1 MRSVVLLSRAAAS
14 RAGRRAQAGFTLIEI
29 MVVVA
34 IIGILALIIV
44 PNVVGKDDQA
54 RVTAT
59 KASLSSVANALEL
72 YKLDNYRYPSAEAGL
87 AALVKR
93 SPESRVFPD
102 GGYLKKMPV
111 DSWEHPIQ
119 YVTPGSNG
127 KPYDLYSLGADN
139 AEGGQGYAADIY
151 YE

>member
-1 MRSVVLLSRAAAS
+1 MRSAV
-14 RAGRRAQAGFTLIEI
+14 RRAQAGFTLIEI

-54 RVTAT
+54 RVTST

-72 YKLDNYRYPSAEAGL
+72 YKLDNYRYPGTEAGL
-87 AALVKR
+87 DALVNR
-93 SPESRVFPD
+93 SPEARVFPD
-102 GGYLKKMPV
+102 GGYLKKSPV
-111 DSWEHPIQ
+111 DSWDNPLQ
-119 YVTPGSNG
+119 YVAPGSNG

-139 AEGGQGYAADIY
+139 AEGGEGYAADIY
-151 YE
+151 FE

>member
-1 MRSVVLLSRAAAS
+1 MRPVVRH
-14 RAGRRAQAGFTLIEI
+14 AQAGFTLIEI

-54 RVTAT
+54 RVTST
-59 KASLSSVANALEL
+59 KASLSAVANALEL
-72 YKLDNYRYPSAEAGL
+72 YKLDNYRYPRSETGL

-93 SPESRVFPD
+93 SPDARVFPD
-102 GGYLKKMPV
+102 GGYLKKMPL

-119 YVTPGSNG
+119 YVSPGSNG
-127 KPYDLYSLGADN
+127 KAYDLYSLGADN

-151 YE
+151 FE

>member
-1 MRSVVLLSRAAAS
+1 MRSAA
-14 RAGRRAQAGFTLIEI
+14 RRAQAGFTLIEI

-54 RVTAT
+54 RVTST

-72 YKLDNYRYPSAEAGL
+72 YKLDNYRYPSTEEGL
-87 AALVKR
+87 DALVHR
-93 SPESRVFPD
+93 SQDSRVFPD
-102 GGYLKKMPV
+102 GGYLKKSPV
-111 DSWEHPIQ
+111 DSWDNPLQ
-119 YVTPGSNG
+119 YMAPGSNG

-139 AEGGQGYAADIY
+139 AEGGEGYAADIY
-151 YE
+151 FE

>member
-1 MRSVVLLSRAAAS
+1 MRPVVRH
-14 RAGRRAQAGFTLIEI
+14 AQAGFTLIEI

-54 RVTAT
+54 RVTST
-59 KASLSSVANALEL
+59 KASLSAVANALEL
-72 YKLDNYRYPSAEAGL
+72 YKLDNYRYPRSEVGL
-87 AALVKR
+87 AALVTR
-93 SPESRVFPD
+93 SPDARVFPD
-102 GGYLKKMPV
+102 GGYLKKMPL

-119 YVTPGSNG
+119 YVSPGSNG
-127 KPYDLYSLGADN
+127 KAYDLYSLGADN

-151 YE
+151 FE

>member
-1 MRSVVLLSRAAAS
+1 MRSAV
-14 RAGRRAQAGFTLIEI
+14 RRAQAGFTLIEI

-54 RVTAT
+54 RVTST

-72 YKLDNYRYPSAEAGL
+72 YKLDNYRYPGTEEGL
-87 AALVKR
+87 DALVHR
-93 SPESRVFPD
+93 SPEARVFPD
-102 GGYLKKMPV
+102 GGYLKKSPV
-111 DSWEHPIQ
+111 DSWDNPLQ
-119 YVTPGSNG
+119 YTAPGSNG

-139 AEGGQGYAADIY
+139 AEGGEGYAADIY
-151 YE
+151 FE